1 MRRGAAARGSNK
13 KGAAAGGPAP
23 PIELYTE
30 TNIWSK
36 YYRLWTRWHVK
47 KPRLPLL
54 AEDNPETARWVDLPK
69 NKPPFP
75 LSGSLRTTRTAL
87 AISSNSGAISELSLE
102 PRLCESW
109 LL

>member
-1 MRRGAAARGSNK
+1 MRRGAAARGSNN

-69 NKPPFP
+69 NKPQTIAGFT
-75 LSGSLRTTRTAL
+75 GSHNETVTKTLKNLRETFED
-87 AISSNSGAISELSLE
+87 SKVN
-102 PRLCESW
+102 P
-109 LL
+109 